1 MKHKKLDNFLFF
13 IAGFVAGGFLLMIIL
28 SVLQSSRLSKYEQ
41 IIDKLQKQNKSFRQK
56 IPEKSCK
63 NSPESERCIFCG
75 KPISTD
81 EIICGSCLKN
91 NL

>member
-1 MKHKKLDNFLFF
+1 
-13 IAGFVAGGFLLMIIL
+13 MIFL
-28 SVLQSSRLSKYEQ
+28 SVLQSSRISKYEQ
-41 IIDKLQKQNKSFRQK
+41 IIDKLQKQNERFRQK

-75 KPISTD
+75 KPISKD
-81 EIICGSCLKN
+81 EIICGSCLKS